1 MAHEYTCNMCAFR
14 IRSED
19 DDEVVE
25 LVREHADEKHDMD
38 LSESDVRD
46 GWEEVQAQADD

>member
-1 MAHEYTCNMCAFR
+1 MVHQYSCGACAFQ

-25 LVREHADEKHDMD
+25 LVQNHAKEAHGMD
-38 LSESDVRD
+38 VSTGDVRD
-46 GWEEVQAQADD
+46 GWEEVELSADD